1 MQGIDKN
8 MEKQLIVRTFE
19 PDMDILKQTG
29 KQLSHMKDLNLN
41 LYGNAGEVLI
51 VITARSHAQA
61 AATELT
67 ENIAEQFE
75 LALGSAAYGR
85 GRGSLAY
92 FTAGALIQNESILAA
107 ADPAMGAM
115 LAEEFSHTK
124 RGPAVFDFGES
135 TYEDS
140 RFTAKVRKEVE
151 KNAYEDDDAQ
161 IAAARASAAAR
172 FTHAD
177 YGVGS
182 AGFDTDAAECYIAV
196 AHRKYVYIRC
206 FEKTEDV
213 KKTAALAALDIV
225 RCLEEK
231 KTVNHA
237 RMFRRDDDFDWNE
250 PIKQKKRGKSV
261 VPAAILVVLL
271 VLLAAA
277 CIYFFMHF
285 SGSGEETPGDSM
297 QVNPGVS
304 ESAES
309 ALQDSESTDGAE
321 SETQPS
327 SESDAQAQTDPQAE
341 PESQPEPESGST
353 VTGVVTPFG

>member
-8 MEKQLIVRTFE
+8 VEKQLIVRTFE

-29 KQLSHMKDLNLN
+29 KQLSHMKDLSLN

-51 VITARSHAQA
+51 VITARAYAQA

-67 ENIAEQFE
+67 ENVAEQFE

-107 ADPAMGAM
+107 ADTVTGTM
-115 LAEEFSHTK
+115 LAEEFSRTK
-124 RGPAVFDFGES
+124 RGSAVFDFGES
-135 TYEDS
+135 TYEDP

-151 KNAYEDDDAQ
+151 KNSYEDDDAQ

-172 FTHAD
+172 FAHAD

-182 AGFDTDAAECYIAV
+182 AGFDTDAPECYIAV
-196 AHRKYVYIRC
+196 AHRKYVYIRR
-206 FEKTEDV
+206 FEKTEGIE
-213 KKTAALAALDIV
+213 KKAALAALDIV

-231 KTVNHA
+231 QAANHV
-237 RMFRRDDDFDWNE
+237 RIFRRDDDFDWNE
-250 PIKQKKRGKSV
+250 PIRLKKTRKNAA
-261 VPAAILVVLL
+261 PAVILSVLL

-277 CIYFFMHF
+277 CVYFFVHVWNP
-285 SGSGEETPGDSM
+285 GKENPGDSM
-297 QVNPGVS
+297 PVNPGVS
-304 ESAES
+304 ESETSDSQS
-309 ALQDSESTDGAE
+309 AGSSEPEMTQSSGNGEETRPQSGSQPQPESESV
-321 SETQPS
+321 
-327 SESDAQAQTDPQAE
+327 
-341 PESQPEPESGST
+341 